1 MTVER
6 STERLRDLIMIV
18 TILEVDRY
26 PIEGI
31 RTEIGTRAYISSGP
45 KESVSIEQDV
55 SKLSI

>member
-31 RTEIGTRAYISSGP
+31 PTEIGTRAYISSGL
-45 KESVSIEQDV
+45 KESVSTEQDV